1 MKNENLS
8 NRHFIV
14 EKLINIMNDKRITKV
29 AFAELIGFP
38 EPKWNKISNGKQLLN
53 INELSNIAR
62 SLDMKE
68 IDIITYPDIYVS
80 EKEIPKAK
88 KSVFIGFEV
97 DADELATLGIADKVI
112 KIIGK

>member
-1 MKNENLS
+1 MKNENLI

-14 EKLINIMNDKRITKV
+14 ENLIKIMNDKKITKV
-29 AFAELIGFP
+29 AFAELVGFL

-53 INELSNIAR
+53 VNELSNIAR
-62 SLDMKE
+62 KLNMRE
-68 IDIITYPDIYVS
+68 VDIITYPEVYVS
-80 EKEIPKAK
+80 EKESPKTK

-97 DADELATLGIADKVI
+97 DTDELATLGIADKVI